1 MHHKFGEDIELQ
13 RSKSREPD
21 NSQSSQ
27 DKKIEPIILRLYF
40 ENDNLENNIDNFIKN
55 NNKEYGIDSS
65 LKGISKLANE
75 LQNFINII
83 VGAILIVFIVIL
95 LIQTFLYTKNLTDSK
110 VKLIGILKALR
121 AKTWQIFL
129 YH

>member
-1 MHHKFGEDIELQ
+1 MHHKFGEHIELQ
-13 RSKSREPD
+13 RSKNREPD
-21 NSQSSQ
+21 NSQDSQ
-27 DKKIEPIILRLYF
+27 TKKIEPIILSLYF

-55 NNKEYGIDSS
+55 NNKDYGIDSS
-65 LKGISKLANE
+65 LKGVSKLTYN

-95 LIQTFLYTKNLTDSK
+95 LIQTIFYTKNLTDSK